1 MDGQRVPGD
10 PWVNRAD
17 PVDSV
22 FNAANQ
28 RALTTG
34 MKGGAC
40 EFMCMSVCMCVCA
53 HVRAYVYQGQET

>member
-34 MKGGAC
+34 MKGGRVSLC
-40 EFMCMSVCMCVCA
+40 VCLCVCA
-53 HVRAYVYQGQET
+53 HVRAYMYQGQET